1 LAAEDREPRIIA
13 RDLIA
18 VLNENGYFAP
28 RSGRDS
34 LPLAPLAERA
44 ESSTKTLSKL
54 LRGEWY
60 TIDLGLA
67 DRICVTLGEH
77 LSACGTVPHPLS

>member
-1 LAAEDREPRIIA
+1 MAGDLEPRVVA
-13 RDLIA
+13 RDLIRL
-18 VLNENGYFAP
+18 LNCAGYFAP

-34 LPLAPLAERA
+34 LPLAPLAEAA

-60 TIDLGLA
+60 TIELGLA
-67 DRICVTLGEH
+67 DRLCVAIGEH
-77 LSACGTVPHPLS
+77 LRECDTVPHPLA

>member
-1 LAAEDREPRIIA
+1 MSELEPRVVA
-13 RDLIA
+13 RDLIRL
-18 VLNENGYFAP
+18 LNGAGYYAP

-34 LPLAPLAERA
+34 LPLAPLAESA
-44 ESSTKTLSKL
+44 GSSVKTISKL

-67 DRICVTLGEH
+67 DRICVAVGEH
-77 LSACGTVPHPLS
+77 VRECAVVPHPLDAS